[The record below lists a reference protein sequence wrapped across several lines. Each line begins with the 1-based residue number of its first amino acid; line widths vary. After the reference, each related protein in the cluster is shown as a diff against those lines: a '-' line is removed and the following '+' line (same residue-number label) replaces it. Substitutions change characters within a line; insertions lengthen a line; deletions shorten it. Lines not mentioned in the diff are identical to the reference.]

1 MAIAVVAVDWDGK
14 ASDGQVIGRSA
25 VDVAR
30 LDGRQRGVNTE
41 VRILECRHSEGLF
54 LVRLGGYVDCRS
66 VTTL

>member
-14 ASDGQVIGRSA
+14 SSDGQVIGRSA

-41 VRILECRHSEGLF
+41 VRILECRHGLLLF
-54 LVRLGGYVDCRS
+54 RVGGYVDCRS